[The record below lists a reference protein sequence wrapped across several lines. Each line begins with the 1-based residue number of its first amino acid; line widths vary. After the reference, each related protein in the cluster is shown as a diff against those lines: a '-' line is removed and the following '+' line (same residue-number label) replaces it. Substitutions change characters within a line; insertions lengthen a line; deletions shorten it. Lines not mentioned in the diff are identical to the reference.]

1 MEQNTTWQI
10 VAKARDPKRPTSQT
24 LIKYIFKNFYELHGD
39 RSFADDKSIIG
50 GIAIYEGIPVTVI
63 GIEKGMSTEE
73 RIRRN
78 FGMPHPEG
86 YRKVQRLMKQAEKF
100 NRPVITIIDT
110 PGAYPGIGAEER
122 GQGQAIAES
131 LKLMAGLKVPI
142 IACILGEGGSGGALA
157 LGIGDQI
164 AMFEN
169 SIYSI
174 LSPEGFASI
183 LYKDASRAIEA
194 AEIMKLTSKDLFNDG
209 FIDEILLEGPG
220 LEVNETI
227 GFNNYKKFLSK
238 ALKNLDKQS
247 IDKILQ
253 KRYEKF
259 RKMGSYQILE
269 EKERN

>member
-1 MEQNTTWQI
+1 M
-10 VAKARDPKRPTSQT
+10 KA
-24 LIKYIFKNFYELHGD
+24 
-39 RSFADDKSIIG
+39 
-50 GIAIYEGIPVTVI
+50 
-63 GIEKGMSTEE
+63 
-73 RIRRN
+73 
-78 FGMPHPEG
+78 
-86 YRKVQRLMKQAEKF
+86 
-100 NRPVITIIDT
+100 
-110 PGAYPGIGAEER
+110 
-122 GQGQAIAES
+122 
-131 LKLMAGLKVPI
+131 
-142 IACILGEGGSGGALA
+142 GSGGALA

-183 LYKDASRAIEA
+183 LYKTHRVLLKL
-194 AEIMKLTSKDLFNDG
+194 EIMKLTSKDLFNDG

-269 EKERN
+269 EKEGN